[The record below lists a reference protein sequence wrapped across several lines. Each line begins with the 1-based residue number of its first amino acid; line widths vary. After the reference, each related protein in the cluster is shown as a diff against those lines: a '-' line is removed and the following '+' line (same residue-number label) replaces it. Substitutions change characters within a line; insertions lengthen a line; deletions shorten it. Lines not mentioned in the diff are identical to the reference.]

1 MNNNIYIS
9 LKNAIRAKLSEFFYD
24 FGNNASYEKVKNIHD
39 DLKKSGYNVT
49 FEKSGLRIKL

>member
-1 MNNNIYIS
+1 MPLKRLNIE
-9 LKNAIRAKLSEFFYD
+9 NE